1 MVPGWSST
9 EIVQMVFI
17 GYIRRSRGQ
26 KNSFSKC
33 NFQKSSCLKL
43 QGPELS
49 YLVNSIIY
57 KSSTKVV
64 QNKPLWSKLTLAQ
77 DLLFHI
83 ELYKE
88 NLKRHFMG
96 I

>member
-1 MVPGWSST
+1 M
-9 EIVQMVFI
+9 FL
-17 GYIRRSRGQ
+17 
-26 KNSFSKC
+26 KC

-49 YLVNSIIY
+49 YLIYSINN

-64 QNKPLWSKLTLAQ
+64 QIMHLGLKETPPRVSQ
-77 DLLFHI
+77 FYI

-88 NLKRHFMG
+88 NFKLLILKR
-96 I
+96 